1 MSNRRWPF
9 RIDSGGW
16 SYDRDTETDAV
27 RKVFKCVGKYFV
39 FVYETDAG
47 DWLLRVSSSNLKPL
61 SQATYT
67 TARGVERA
75 IRRMV

>member
-1 MSNRRWPF
+1 MTRWPF
-9 RIDSGGW
+9 RIESGGW
-16 SYDRDTETDAV
+16 FYDRDTETDVV

-47 DWLLRVSSSNLKPL
+47 WLLRVSSSNLQPV
-61 SQATYT
+61 SQTTYS

-75 IRRMV
+75 LRRMV